1 MKMSNQKNLG
11 ETDMRNLTMMTDLY
25 ELTMMYGYFKEG
37 MQDNEAVFD
46 LFFRPK
52 EEIVYAVMAGLD
64 SVIDYIN
71 NLHFG
76 EYDLAYLRSLNLFD
90 EAFLKF
96 LSELRFTG
104 EIYGMPEGTIV
115 FPYEPLL
122 RVRAPIMQA
131 QLVETALLTL
141 VNHQTLIATKASRIC
156 YAANGDS
163 VLEFGLRRAQGA
175 DAGIYGARA
184 AIIGGCNATS
194 NVLTGQMFGIP
205 VSGTH
210 AHSWVMSFP
219 SEVEAFRAYAKVF
232 PDTCLLLVDT
242 YDTLRSGVPNAI
254 KVFDELRAAGHE
266 PVGIR
271 LDSGDL
277 AYLSKQARKMLDEA
291 GYPNAKISASSDLDE
306 YVIRD
311 LKMQGCCVSVW
322 GVGTR
327 LITSEDNPALGGVY
341 KMSAEIVNGVT
352 TPKIKLSDNPAKVT
366 NPGIK
371 KVLRLYGSDN
381 KAIADLI
388 ALEHEVIDE
397 SKPLRIFDPVQTY
410 KTMTLTDYHVRELLV
425 PVFVEGHQ
433 VYESPNIQEIQK
445 YAKTEIDSMWDEY
458 RRLSMPHTY
467 KVDLSDELYDLK
479 KRLIAAAVGDRV

>member
-1 MKMSNQKNLG
+1 
-11 ETDMRNLTMMTDLY
+11 MRNLTMMTDLY
-25 ELTMMYGYFKEG
+25 ELTMMYGYFKEN
-37 MQDNEAVFD
+37 MHDNEAVFD

-64 SVIDYIN
+64 TVIDYIN

-76 EYDLAYLRSLNLFD
+76 EADLAYLRSLNLFD
-90 EAFLKF
+90 EDFLQY
-96 LSELRFTG
+96 LSQLHFTG
-104 EIYGMPEGTIV
+104 EIYGMPEGTYV

-122 RVRAPIMQA
+122 RVRAPIIQA

-156 YAANGDS
+156 YAANGDT

-175 DAGIYGARA
+175 DAGIFGARA

-219 SEVEAFRAYAKVF
+219 DEISAFRAYAKVF
-232 PDTCLLLVDT
+232 PDACLLLVDT
-242 YDTLRSGVPNAI
+242 YDTLKSGVPNAI
-254 KVFDELRAAGHE
+254 KVFDELRASGHE

-291 GYPNAKISASSDLDE
+291 GYPKAKISASSDLDE

-311 LKMQGCCVSVW
+311 LKSQGSQITVW

-341 KMSAEIVNGVT
+341 KLSAEIVNGKVV
-352 TPKIKLSDNPAKVT
+352 PKLKLSDNPAKVT
-366 NPGIK
+366 NPGVK
-371 KVLRLYGSDN
+371 KVFRLYDRDGM
-381 KAIADLI
+381 AIADLI
-388 ALEHEVIDE
+388 ALEHETIDT

-410 KTMTLTDYHVRELLV
+410 KSMTLTDFTVRELLV
-425 PVFVEGHQ
+425 PIFQDGRQ
-433 VYESPNIQEIQK
+433 VYVSPSIAEIQK
-445 YAKTEIDSMWDEY
+445 YNKTEVASMWDEY
-458 RRLSMPHTY
+458 RRLIMPHTY
-467 KVDLSDELYDLK
+467 KVDLSDELYELK
-479 KRLIAAAVGDRV
+479 KELIAKAVEEQRA

>member
-1 MKMSNQKNLG
+1 
-11 ETDMRNLTMMTDLY
+11 MRNLTMMTDLY
-25 ELTMMYGYFKEG
+25 ELTMMYGYFREG

-46 LFFRPK
+46 VFFRPK

-76 EYDLAYLRSLNLFD
+76 EFDLAYLRSLNLFD
-90 EAFLKF
+90 EDFLAY
-96 LSELRFTG
+96 LGNMRFTG

-156 YAANGDS
+156 YSAGGDS

-194 NVLTGQMFGIP
+194 NVLTGQMFDIP

-219 SEVEAFRAYAKVF
+219 DEVSAFRAYAKVF
-232 PDTCLLLVDT
+232 PDACLLLVDT
-242 YDTLRSGVPNAI
+242 YDTLKSGVPNAI

-266 PVGIR
+266 PIGIR

-291 GYPNAKISASSDLDE
+291 GYPAAKISASSDLDE

-311 LKMQGCCVSVW
+311 LKMQGCCVTVW

-341 KMSAEIVNGVT
+341 KMAAEIIGGVV

-366 NPGIK
+366 NPGVK
-371 KVLRLYGSDN
+371 KVFRLYDKDGM
-381 KAIADLI
+381 AVADLI
-388 ALEHEVIDE
+388 ALAHEQIDVT
-397 SKPLRIFDPVQTY
+397 KPLRIFDPVQTY
-410 KTMTLTDYHVRELLV
+410 KSMTLTEYSVRELLV
-425 PVFVEGHQ
+425 PVFVNGKQ
-433 VYESPNIQEIQK
+433 VYVSPNIKEIQA
-445 YAKTEIDSMWDEY
+445 YAKAEKDSMWDEY
-458 RRLSMPHTY
+458 KRLSMPHTY
-467 KVDLSDELYDLK
+467 KVDLSNELYDLK
-479 KRLIAAAVGDRV
+479 KRMIAECVGAHE